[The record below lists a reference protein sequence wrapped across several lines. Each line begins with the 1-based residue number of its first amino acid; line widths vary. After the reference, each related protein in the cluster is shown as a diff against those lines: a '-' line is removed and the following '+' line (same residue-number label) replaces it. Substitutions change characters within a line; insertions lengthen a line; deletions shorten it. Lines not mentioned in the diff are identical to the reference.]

1 MLELLLNTGRGLW
14 VARRRKSA
22 IFEGFRGTLR
32 VKMPEKTRRSTEPRR
47 FWPACPRLPDD
58 HHTQL
63 VAASSMRKFFVYAGF
78 VVRKGRPKPLLALSD
93 LRNGIRHRAAPATGG
108 DHRPVSRRGVF
119 ATSNF
124 GGHRQR
130 CVVRQA
136 GDRRTAFWPLG
147 EAQNWRQALPTHE
160 GQSRPPRR
168 ERERVR
174 ARLAGN
180 TGPLSLFPIN
190 HAIFAC

>member
-1 MLELLLNTGRGLW
+1 MLELFLNTGRGLW
-14 VARRRKSA
+14 VTRRRKSA

-93 LRNGIRHRAAPATGG
+93 LRNGIRHRAARHRWRSPPRAKERRLRYEQFWRPQAT
-108 DHRPVSRRGVF
+108 VRGE
-119 ATSNF
+119 A
-124 GGHRQR
+124 G
-130 CVVRQA
+130 

-168 ERERVR
+168 EREWVR